1 MECLQ
6 RRRWTALIC
15 TLAVVGCTK
24 PQQPPRPAAA
34 AATSPAAAPAAATE
48 AAPEATA
55 GPAAA
60 APTVDDLLGRLAA
73 GRDGMDRVVAIDEI
87 AKFGQRAKPALDQ
100 LVKAFGDEDPRVRWH
115 AARAVGL
122 IGEDAIS
129 ALPALV
135 ALLADSDPIAVTQA
149 AAAIGS
155 IHEDDGRET
164 IPAADAAAY
173 AATIDPLMKT
183 ALHPDGRPRRAA
195 MRALRHVARRTAQ
208 SRQKIV
214 DLFADQLADADPSV
228 VLPALHTLAD
238 MEEEAVPF
246 LLESLQGPKS
256 RYWATLALAEI
267 GPKAA
272 AATEPLTALAKAG
285 ETEERLQA
293 ILALAAIG
301 DKAAAASPVLSEVLD
316 SDDDTLRH
324 AAAFAL
330 GSIRTAA
337 ADEPL
342 RRAVAGSD
350 PFLASVASWAL
361 ARIHPDDAK
370 LVADAVARLR
380 KDLDAPDGFAHAGAA
395 SALSDLAPRLPSD
408 LRGEIAA
415 ELAEALG
422 DADPRTS
429 VAAGAALVRLGAD
442 AVAALRP
449 KLGDA
454 ALRRPAMDV
463 LAAIGPAAKP
473 ALDDMIAALADADPE
488 YRSEAALAIAS
499 IGTEAVAA
507 VPALRKNLTD
517 ESAAP
522 PIRYAAAYALGRIGP
537 AAVEA
542 EPLLRTLASAEDE
555 TLATVAVWAALKV
568 KPEDKSLFEVA
579 VPRLRR
585 ALRGDR
591 EMARLEAAAALGD
604 IGPAAEGA
612 LPILELVSEED
623 DSRAVRAAAAQA
635 LVKIRGK

>member
-6 RRRWTALIC
+6 RRRWNALIC
-15 TLAVVGCTK
+15 ILALVGCTK
-24 PQQPPRPAAA
+24 PQPATRPADS
-34 AATSPAAAPAAATE
+34 ATAAPAAPAATK
-48 AAPEATA
+48 
-55 GPAAA
+55 PAAA
-60 APTVDDLLGRLAA
+60 ETTAPTLDSLMSTFSASS
-73 GRDGMDRVVAIDEI
+73 DGPARVVVIDEI
-87 AKFGQRAKPALDQ
+87 AKFGQRAKPALDE
-100 LVKAFGDEDPRVRWH
+100 LVKAFGDEDSRVRWH

-122 IGEDAIS
+122 IGEDARS

-135 ALLADSDPIAVTQA
+135 ALLADSDPIVVTQA
-149 AAAIGS
+149 AAAIGC
-155 IHEDDGRET
+155 IQEDDGRET
-164 IPAADAAAY
+164 LPEADAAAY

-183 ALHPDGRPRRAA
+183 ALHPDGRARRSA
-195 MRALRHVARRTAQ
+195 MRALRHVARRSGK
-208 SRQKIV
+208 SREKIV

-238 MEEEAVPF
+238 MEDEAVPF

-272 AATEPLTALAKAG
+272 PATEPLAALAKAG

-293 ILALAAIG
+293 ILALASIG
-301 DKAAAASPVLSEVLD
+301 EKAAAAAPVLVAALD

-330 GSIRTAA
+330 GSIRCAT
-337 ADEPL
+337 ADESL
-342 RRAVAGSD
+342 RRAAAGSD

-370 LVADAVARLR
+370 LVADAVGRLR
-380 KDLDAPDGFAHAGAA
+380 KDLDGSSPFAHAGAA
-395 SALSDLAPRLPSD
+395 SALSDLAPVLTSD
-408 LRGEIAA
+408 LRGEIAT
-415 ELAEALG
+415 ELADALG
-422 DADPRTS
+422 DADPKTGI
-429 VAAGAALVRLGAD
+429 AAGAALVRLGAD

-454 ALRRPAMDV
+454 ALRRAAMDV

-473 ALDDMIAALADADPE
+473 ALDDMITALADAEAE
-488 YRSEAALAIAS
+488 YRAEAALAIAA
-499 IGTEAVAA
+499 IGPDAAAA
-507 VPALRKNLTD
+507 VPALRKNLAD

-522 PIRYAAAYALGRIGP
+522 AVRYAAAFALGRIGP
-537 AAVEA
+537 AAIEA
-542 EPLLRTLASAEDE
+542 EALLRSLASAEDE
-555 TLATVAVWAALKV
+555 TMATVAVWAALKV
-568 KPEDKSLFEVA
+568 KPEDKSLFEAA

-604 IGPAAEGA
+604 IGPAAEAA

-635 LVKIRGK
+635 LAKIRGK

>member
-15 TLAVVGCTK
+15 ILALAGCTK
-24 PQQPPRPAAA
+24 PQQATRPAPSATVTP
-34 AATSPAAAPAAATE
+34 ATSTAASSVTE
-48 AAPEATA
+48 TA
-55 GPAAA
+55 S
-60 APTVDDLLGRLAA
+60 APTLDELLSKLAA
-73 GRDGMDRVVAIDEI
+73 GKEGTDRVVVIDEI

-100 LVKAFGDEDPRVRWH
+100 LIKAFTDQDPRVRWH

-122 IGEDAIS
+122 IGEDARS

-135 ALLADSDPIAVTQA
+135 AMLADSDAIAVTQA

-164 IPAADAAAY
+164 IPEADAAAY
-173 AATIDPLMKT
+173 AATIEPLMKT
-183 ALHPDGRPRRAA
+183 AMHPDGRPRRSA
-195 MRALRHVARRTAQ
+195 MRALQHVARRSAQ
-208 SRQKIV
+208 SREKIV

-228 VLPALHTLAD
+228 VMPALHTLAD

-246 LLESLQGPKS
+246 LLESLQVPKS

-272 AATEPLTALAKAG
+272 AATEPLTALATAG

-301 DKAAAASPVLSEVLD
+301 DKAAAAAPALVAVLD

-330 GSIRTAA
+330 GNIRAVA

-342 RRAVAGSD
+342 RRAVSGGD

-361 ARIHPDDAK
+361 ARIHPDDAT
-370 LVADAVARLR
+370 LVADAVSRLR
-380 KDLDAPDGFAHAGAA
+380 KDLDAPSGFAHAGAA
-395 SALSDLAPRLPSD
+395 SALSDLAPGLTSD
-408 LRGEIAA
+408 MRGEIAA
-415 ELAEALG
+415 ELADALG

-442 AVAALRP
+442 AVGALRP

-463 LAAIGPAAKP
+463 LTAIGPAAKP
-473 ALDDMIAALADADPE
+473 ALDDMIAALADAEPE
-488 YRSEAALAIAS
+488 YRAEAALAIAA
-499 IGTEAVAA
+499 IGTDAAAA
-507 VPALRKNLTD
+507 VPALRKNLAD
-517 ESAAP
+517 ESAP
-522 PIRYAAAYALGRIGP
+522 PAVRYAAAYALGCIGP

-542 EPLLRTLASAEDE
+542 EPLLRTLASAVDE
-555 TLATVAVWAALKV
+555 TMASVAVWAALKV
-568 KPEDKSLFEVA
+568 KPEDKSLFEAA

-635 LVKIRGK
+635 LAKIRGK

>member
-1 MECLQ
+1 MIRPQ
-6 RRRWTALIC
+6 HPRWTGLVCFLAL
-15 TLAVVGCTK
+15 AGCAK
-24 PQQPPRPAAA
+24 PQPPQATRPAA
-34 AATSPAAAPAAATE
+34 SPDTE
-48 AAPEATA
+48 AAP
-55 GPAAA
+55 PPVAAA
-60 APTVDDLLGRLAA
+60 APPALDELLAKLSASTESPA
-73 GRDGMDRVVAIDEI
+73 RVLVIDEI
-87 AKFGQRAKPALDQ
+87 AKLGQRAMPALDQ
-100 LVKAFGDEDPRVRWH
+100 LVKAFGDDDSRVRWH

-122 IGEDAIS
+122 IGEDARS

-135 ALLADSDPIAVTQA
+135 AMLDDADPIAVTQA

-155 IHEDDGRET
+155 IQEDDGRET
-164 IPAADAAAY
+164 LPDADAAAY

-183 ALHPDGRPRRAA
+183 ALHPDGRARRSA
-195 MRALRHVARRTAQ
+195 MRAMRHVARRSGK
-208 SRQKIV
+208 SREKIV

-238 MEEEAVPF
+238 LEDEAVPF

-272 AATEPLTALAKAG
+272 AATEPLAELAKSG

-301 DKAAAASPVLSEVLD
+301 EQARAAVPVLVAVID

-330 GSIRTAA
+330 GNIRAAA
-337 ADEPL
+337 ADDSL
-342 RRAVAGSD
+342 RRAVAGAD

-361 ARIHPDDAK
+361 AHTHPDDAA
-370 LVADAVARLR
+370 LAADAVARLR
-380 KDLDAPDGFAHAGAA
+380 KDLDGGNRFARAGAA
-395 SALSDLAPRLPSD
+395 SALSDLAPGLTSGM
-408 LRGEIAA
+408 RGEVAA
-415 ELAEALG
+415 ELADALG
-422 DADPRTS
+422 DDDPKTG
-429 VAAGAALVRLGAD
+429 VAAGAALVRLGEE

-454 ALRRPAMDV
+454 ALRRAAMDV

-473 ALDDMIAALADADPE
+473 ALDDIIAALADTEAE
-488 YRSEAALAIAS
+488 YRSEAALAIAA
-499 IGTEAVAA
+499 IGTDAAAA
-507 VPALRKNLTD
+507 VPALRRNLAD
-517 ESAAP
+517 EAAAP
-522 PIRYAAAYALGRIGP
+522 AVRYAAAFALGRIGP

-542 EPLLRTLASAEDE
+542 EPLLRSLASAEDE
-555 TLATVAVWAALKV
+555 TMATVAVWAALKV

-604 IGPAAEGA
+604 IGAAAEAA

-635 LVKIRGK
+635 VAKIRGR